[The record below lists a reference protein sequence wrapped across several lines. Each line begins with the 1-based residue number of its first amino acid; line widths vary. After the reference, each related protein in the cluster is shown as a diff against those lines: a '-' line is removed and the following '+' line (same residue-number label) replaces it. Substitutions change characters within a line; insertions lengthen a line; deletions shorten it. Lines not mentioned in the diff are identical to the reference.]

1 MPKILKFIFSALLI
15 AVVGF
20 IVTSQ
25 SVLVLN
31 LVQPVQLF
39 FQPTS
44 SSTPTPEII
53 YVTITNTPFQPVTNT
68 PTYTT
73 TPTPTNTW
81 TPTNTPSP
89 TATFP
94 PTNTPIPYTPPT
106 VVPEQYYETD
116 NEPDGDS
123 YRIWD
128 ISGHAQYMPLSCEA
142 SAAVDWAAYYGVSI
156 NEYSFQDAL
165 PKTDNPDTG
174 FVGDV
179 YGVWGQIPPNDYGV
193 HSEPVAALLRSYGLN
208 ANGHRWM
215 SLESLKSS
223 IRSNNP
229 VIIWVVG
236 NVWGGTP
243 VSYTDSLGNT
253 TTVAKYEHVVIAIG
267 YTADTIT
274 ILNDGGVYTYSN
286 DVFMSSWGVLEYQ
299 GITN

>member
-1 MPKILKFIFSALLI
+1 MPKFLKFIFSALLI
-15 AVVGF
+15 TVVGF
-20 IVTSQ
+20 IITSQ

-31 LVQPVQLF
+31 LIQPVQML
-39 FQPTS
+39 FQPTATT
-44 SSTPTPEII
+44 TPSPEII

-68 PTYTT
+68 ATYTA

-81 TPTNTPSP
+81 TPTNTPTN
-89 TATFP
+89 TATP
-94 PTNTPIPYTPPT
+94 LPTNTPIPYVPPT
-106 VVPEQYYETD
+106 VAPEQYNDTSE
-116 NEPDGDS
+116 DS

-128 ISGHAQYMPLSCEA
+128 ISGHSQYMPLSCEA
-142 SAAVDWAAYYGVSI
+142 SAAVDWAAYFGVSI
-156 NEYSFQDAL
+156 NEYEFQDSL

-193 HSEPVAALLRSYGLN
+193 HSEPVAALLRAYGLS

-215 SLESLKSS
+215 SLDSLKSE
-223 IRSNNP
+223 IRNGDP
-229 VIIWVVG
+229 VIVWVVG

-243 VSYTDSLGNT
+243 VSYTDSAGNT
-253 TTVAKYEHVVIAIG
+253 TTVAKYEHVILVIG

-274 ILNDGGVYTYSN
+274 VQNGGGVYTYST

-299 GITN
+299 GTTN